1 MPSVFER
8 VKRFVVL
15 FSRHYIFGL
24 IRLISQFLVLQSR
37 LSTFTRNVMSLRLE
51 VE

>member
-1 MPSVFER
+1 MPSLFWL

-15 FSRHYIFGL
+15 FFKHYIFGL
-24 IRLISQFLVLQSR
+24 IRLVSQFLVLWSR
-37 LSTFTRNVMSLRLE
+37 VSTFTRNVMSLRLW